1 MQLIWNWRDAWKWAS
16 VQVAAISGALQ
27 LALIGF
33 PDTMRNYLPD
43 WVTHWVALF
52 CFAAIVAA
60 RVTAT
65 KDQTNVPH

>member
-16 VQVAAISGALQ
+16 VQVAAVSGALQ
-27 LALIGF
+27 LAIIGF
-33 PDTMRNYLPD
+33 PDTLRNYLPD

-52 CFAAIVAA
+52 CFGAIVLA
-60 RVTAT
+60 RITAT